1 MLLATADPRVSRD
14 FAAKWLEE
22 LSSEERL
29 LLKMYFLHH
38 LSLKETS
45 TALYVHKKTLQ
56 YRLDKIAEK
65 SGLEALP
72 RCRQDIHCP
81 FVSRWGCVNR
91 GLFSTCNKSQDQAL
105 VHGTFLFMCKSAY
118 NGISEY

>member
-14 FAAKWLEE
+14 FAAKWLEG

-65 SGLEALP
+65 SGLDPRHFQGAVKIYIALLF
-72 RCRQDIHCP
+72 QDGD
-81 FVSRWGCVNR
+81 V
-91 GLFSTCNKSQDQAL
+91 
-105 VHGTFLFMCKSAY
+105 
-118 NGISEY
+118 